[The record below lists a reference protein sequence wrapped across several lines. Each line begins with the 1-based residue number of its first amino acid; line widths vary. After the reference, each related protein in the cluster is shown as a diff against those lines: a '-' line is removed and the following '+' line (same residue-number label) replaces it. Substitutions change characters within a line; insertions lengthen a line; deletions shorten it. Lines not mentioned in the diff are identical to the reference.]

1 LLANPEDVTRSLAPT
16 LVADLQAWSRWG
28 AVPQVTRLRD
38 VTPPDDPARAVYD
51 QYLEL
56 ARKAA
61 DGL

>member
-1 LLANPEDVTRSLAPT
+1 
-16 LVADLQAWSRWG
+16 
-28 AVPQVTRLRD
+28 VPQVTRLRD